1 MKKKILALMFAVIL
15 CFSTCVSAFAAQ
27 KAPRVVDG
35 ADILTDAEEA
45 ELVATLDEISE
56 RQKNDIVV
64 VTTYSLDGKSPM
76 AYADDFYDYNGYGF
90 GENYDGILLLISME
104 QRDFWIS
111 ACGFGITAF
120 TDAGI
125 DYISEEI
132 IYYLSD
138 DEFASAFNKFATL
151 SDDFLTQAKT
161 GNPYDGE
168 NLPKEP
174 FSVFFSLIASLVIGF
189 VIALIVTGVMK
200 GQLRSVRTQAAANSY
215 VKKDSLKITN
225 SRDLFLYRH
234 IDRRERPKE
243 SSGSSTHTS
252 SSGRTHGGG
261 GGKF

>member
-111 ACGFGITAF
+111 TCGFGITAF

-138 DEFASAFNKFATL
+138 DDKKRNPSWEEFISAMEDICK
-151 SDDFLTQAKT
+151 
-161 GNPYDGE
+161 
-168 NLPKEP
+168 
-174 FSVFFSLIASLVIGF
+174 
-189 VIALIVTGVMK
+189 
-200 GQLRSVRTQAAANSY
+200 
-215 VKKDSLKITN
+215 
-225 SRDLFLYRH
+225 
-234 IDRRERPKE
+234 
-243 SSGSSTHTS
+243 
-252 SSGRTHGGG
+252 
-261 GGKF
+261 